1 MSFPRVNFWN
11 SFTHRPSQDLKHRSL
26 SQTKGS
32 IEWILIEITKFS
44 QQQTFELKWSIL
56 ISFPPS
62 INLTITQFTKSISSL
77 SRRSNTEIL
86 TFPSLLTLSYSHCL
100 VSSIANFL
108 PSLLAN
114 FSFTRLW
121 TSIDRFAGTVSSLV
135 HFRFTSINRS
145 FSQNLRFDSS
155 SEVSFPREGRD
166 RPARIIDKR
175 STLFASCRVSPGSYT
190 LPNRERDIIRRDPR
204 PLEFAGF
211 NGARSRKG

>member
-11 SFTHRPSQDLKHRSL
+11 SFTHRPSQNLKHRSL

-62 INLTITQFTKSISSL
+62 INLTIYKIYLVTL
-77 SRRSNTEIL
+77 TEKQPIL

-121 TSIDRFAGTVSSLV
+121 RSIDRFAGTVSSLV